1 MTALARDTIRRSQT
15 LGGVLAALMFAM
27 PLAAATRTYQGSMV
41 ALNTSGYVVKASADP
56 TLRIIGV
63 DEVGADNSSG
73 SAGDVTCTPTR
84 GAFYFANS
92 SSTDA
97 ITDSDLGRYAYVVD
111 DNTVARTSAYGARPV
126 AGRILGVDDFGVLV
140 EVGAGLDGSATEDFL
155 VLAGADL
162 SAKQYYGVD
171 LVNSSGVAKATA
183 ISAAGQRCIGILQN
197 APASGAVA
205 IVRSLGR
212 VTRMISGGSVT
223 AAENVGVTSAGK
235 AKTAVDARVDT
246 SDSGGANDPLKGSN
260 AIGIALISGATDG
273 DAINVLLL
281 PLGVSIAAASAL

>member
-1 MTALARDTIRRSQT
+1 MTALSANYSRKCQT
-15 LGGVLAALMFAM
+15 LTGVLLATLLAM
-27 PLAAATRTYQGSMV
+27 PVAASTHVYQGSMV
-41 ALNTSGYVVKASADP
+41 GLNTSGYLVKASADP
-56 TLRIIGV
+56 TLRIVGV
-63 DEVGADNSSG
+63 SESDVDNSSG
-73 SAGDVTCTPTR
+73 AAGDLTCVPKR
-84 GAFYFANS
+84 GPYYFANS

-97 ITDSDLGRYAYVVD
+97 ITDADLGRYAFVVD
-111 DNTVARTSAYGARPV
+111 DATVARTSAYGARPV
-126 AGRILGVDDFGVLV
+126 AGRILGVDGNGVLI

-155 VLAGADL
+155 VIAGADL
-162 SAKQYYGVD
+162 STKQYLGMD
-171 LVNSSGVAKATA
+171 LTNSSGVAKAVA
-183 ISAAGQRCIGILQN
+183 CSAAGQRCVGVLQN

-205 IVRSLGR
+205 IIRTLGK

-246 SDSGGANDPLKGSN
+246 SDAGGANDPLKGSN
-260 AIGIALISGATDG
+260 SIGVALISGATDG

>member
-1 MTALARDTIRRSQT
+1 MTALAANYSRKSQT
-15 LGGVLAALMFAM
+15 LSGVLIAVLFAM
-27 PLAAATRTYQGSMV
+27 PVAASTRVYQGSMV
-41 ALNTSGYVVKASADP
+41 ALNTSGYLVKASADP
-56 TLRIIGV
+56 TLRIVGV
-63 DEVGADNSSG
+63 SEDEVNNSSG
-73 SAGDVTCTPTR
+73 SAGDLTCKPQR
-84 GAFYFANS
+84 GAYYFANS

-111 DNTVARTSAYGARPV
+111 DNTVARTSAYGARPT
-126 AGRILGVDDFGVLV
+126 AGRILGVDGNGVLV

-183 ISAAGQRCIGILQN
+183 ISAAGQRCVGILQN
-197 APASGAVA
+197 APTSGAVA
-205 IVRSLGR
+205 IVRTLGKI
-212 VTRMISGGSVT
+212 TRMISGGSVT

-246 SDSGGANDPLKGSN
+246 SDAGATDDPLKGST
-260 AIGIALISGATDG
+260 AIGVALVSGATDG